1 MVVFAVVAA
10 RWRRGGGAVAVRWW
24 RGGGAVVARWWR
36 GDKSG
41 RNYITIYVYVG
52 YDLI

>member
-1 MVVFAVVAA
+1 MVVLEAA
-10 RWRRGGGAVAVRWW
+10 RLWLRW
-24 RGGGAVVARWWR
+24 

-41 RNYITIYVYVG
+41 RNFITIYVYVS

>member
-1 MVVFAVVAA
+1 MVVFAVVF
-10 RWRRGGGAVAVRWW
+10 AVVVRWW
-24 RGGGAVVARWWR
+24 C

-41 RNYITIYVYVG
+41 RNYITIYVYVS

>member
-1 MVVFAVVAA
+1 MVVFAVAL
-10 RWRRGGGAVAVRWW
+10 WW
-24 RGGGAVVARWWR
+24 RGGGGAAVVARRWC

-41 RNYITIYVYVG
+41 RNYITIYVYVS